1 MISITIIPDVVV
13 IFPDVGVTF
22 PDVQY
27 LGNKTM

>member
-1 MISITIIPDVVV
+1 MISIIIIPDVVV

>member
-22 PDVQY
+22 PDVKY